1 MALSP
6 SHGQCVFSFTLPHLN
21 WIATK
26 LSHIVKMVLLLSC
39 SWVCFIREQHC
50 VCFLRGGGACA
61 CVSKSACAFVVVSVC
76 CHELL

>member
-1 MALSP
+1 MRFLIYFATLELD
-6 SHGQCVFSFTLPHLN
+6 SHQVESHCQDGFT
-21 WIATK
+21 
-26 LSHIVKMVLLLSC
+26 VVMY
-39 SWVCFIREQHC
+39 WVCFIREQHC